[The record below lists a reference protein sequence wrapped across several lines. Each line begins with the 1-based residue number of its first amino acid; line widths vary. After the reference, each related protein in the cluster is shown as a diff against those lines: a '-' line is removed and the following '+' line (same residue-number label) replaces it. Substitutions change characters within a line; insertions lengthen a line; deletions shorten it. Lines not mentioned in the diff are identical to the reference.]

1 MQEIIVFK
9 AHTSY
14 IIDLL
19 FTQDSHTL
27 VSCGMDNI
35 VKLWS
40 LPNWEHLGSFGGHT
54 KSVNSLSLSSDG
66 KTLATGSS
74 DQTVMLWSFPDGE
87 IRHTLQDRKKV
98 VASVR
103 ISADGKWIA
112 AVSYGGRAAIWSLS
126 GKELVAIKASRNN
139 LTSVA
144 FSPDSRTLATSGLG
158 DEIKLWELPTG
169 QPIRTLNG
177 HKTAVGSLTFINNGS
192 TLVSL
197 GYEGTLIFWDTTN
210 WQEKCGV
217 NPGIPGIRS
226 LAFSA
231 DETTLAISMESMV
244 QLWSVGDLSLQAEF
258 PVNTKVINGIA
269 FSPDGRWLAI
279 GAADKKIRIW
289 EL

>member
-1 MQEIIVFK
+1 
-9 AHTSY
+9 
-14 IIDLL
+14 
-19 FTQDSHTL
+19 
-27 VSCGMDNI
+27 MDNV

-40 LPNWEHLGSFGGHT
+40 LPNWEHLGTFGGHT
-54 KSVNSLSLSSDG
+54 KSVNSLSLSPDG

-74 DQTVMLWSFPDGE
+74 DQTVKLWSFPNGE
-87 IRHTLQDRKKV
+87 ILHTLQDRKKV

-112 AVSYGGRAAIWSLS
+112 AGSYGGRAAVWSLS
-126 GKELVAIKASRNN
+126 GKELVAIKASRDN
-139 LTSVA
+139 LNSVA
-144 FSPDSRTLATSGLG
+144 FPPDSRTLATSGLG
-158 DEIKLWELPTG
+158 DEIKLWEMPGG
-169 QPIRTLNG
+169 QPIGTLKG
-177 HKTAVGSLTFINNGS
+177 HKTAVGSLTFINNGA

-210 WQEKCGV
+210 WQEDCRL

-231 DETTLAISMESMV
+231 DETTLAISMEGMV
-244 QLWSVGDLSLQAEF
+244 QLWSVEDLSLQEEL
-258 PVNTKVINGIA
+258 PVSTKVINGTA